1 MKNYVLV
8 ADDDMSVHKLMC
20 DVLEI
25 SLKGVKIERAMSPQ
39 CFWAKLPAPPAG
51 QPWQLVF
58 ISADYIREEPEGFID
73 RIREV
78 NPDAVGKVVVVGDL
92 GDTDSPAFGEEI
104 KRLPSIV
111 KPFSL
116 DKFDELVKGVCG

>member
-1 MKNYVLV
+1 MKTYVLV
-8 ADDDMSVHKLMC
+8 ADDDMGVHKLMC

-39 CFWAKLPAPPAG
+39 CFWTKLPAPPER
-51 QPWQLVF
+51 PWQLVF
-58 ISADYIREEPEGFID
+58 ISADYIREEPEGFIN
-73 RIREV
+73 RIKEV
-78 NPDAVGKVVVVGDL
+78 NPDAAGRVVVVGDL
-92 GDTDSPAFGEEI
+92 GDTDSWACREDA

-116 DKFDELVKGVCG
+116 DRFDELVKGVCGQ